1 MKTILRNIAAVLLG
15 FVLGS
20 IVNLA
25 LITVSPHVIPP
36 PASVDVSHAASI
48 KSSLH
53 LYQAK
58 HFLFPFLAHALGTF
72 VGALVAFLVAGSRRT
87 AIAGTIGVLFLAGG
101 ITACFLLPAPP
112 WFMALDLLAAYLP
125 MAWLAIRL
133 GRHFTKNSTPSSP
146 SS

>member
-1 MKTILRNIAAVLLG
+1 MKILLRNSAAVLLG

-25 LITVSPHVIPP
+25 LITASPHVIPP
-36 PASVDVSHAASI
+36 PPGVDVSNVASM
-48 KSSLH
+48 KASMH

-72 VGALVAFLVAGSRRT
+72 AGALVAFLVAGSRRAVFAST
-87 AIAGTIGVLFLAGG
+87 LGFLFLAGG
-101 ITACFLLPAPP
+101 ITACFLIPAPA

-125 MAWLAIRL
+125 MAWLAARL
-133 GRHFTKNSTPSSP
+133 GRRLTAHSP
-146 SS
+146 ASLSP